1 MDRGSAAERY
11 ADQAA
16 TLYSEFDDA
25 GEVEERSV
33 SVESM
38 AEKRV
43 STALEGVGGADDD
56 SDVGVG
62 AIVCGE
68 GGRESDIR
76 RDAQPECCSPERGGS
91 SGRPRAG

>member
-33 SVESM
+33 PVESM
-38 AEKRV
+38 AEKRILA
-43 STALEGVGGADDD
+43 ALEAVGRAEYDT
-56 SDVGVG
+56 DVGVG
-62 AIVCGE
+62 VISGSE
-68 GGRESDIR
+68 GDREGDL
-76 RDAQPECCSPERGGS
+76 
-91 SGRPRAG
+91 